1 MSTCKIREFLLMTV
15 LMSAFPL
22 GAHAQ
27 SYYQY
32 VEHDWRIAICGHS
45 YGLVESVFAPP
56 TIRTTTISFGR
67 HTFTTKLRAPHIA
80 ALAAVSFGSAGLLL
94 LTRAARKE

>member
-1 MSTCKIREFLLMTV
+1 MSTRKIREFLLMTV

-32 VEHDWRIAICGHS
+32 VEHDWRIERG
-45 YGLVESVFAPP
+45 
-56 TIRTTTISFGR
+56 
-67 HTFTTKLRAPHIA
+67 
-80 ALAAVSFGSAGLLL
+80 
-94 LTRAARKE
+94 